1 MPIISMSGAAHALE
15 KCRPRAFACLQKTF
29 NIEVFVDTV
38 RSAIATSRVRAP
50 DSVLTDT
57 APRCLSHAVILL
69 FGYVVSSTRRLA
81 ELRLKSSCSLRHEH
95 VDMSDE
101 FNPSN
106 PNPRHNRDPASCTC
120 NGVSRANG
128 LPACPCA
135 VVTSGRDFARPLL
148 PCCP

>member
-1 MPIISMSGAAHALE
+1 MPLKSAVAAPLPASRSHSTSKYSSTPCDLPL
-15 KCRPRAFACLQKTF
+15 RHPR
-29 NIEVFVDTV
+29 I
-38 RSAIATSRVRAP
+38 RAP
-50 DSVLTDT
+50 DSVLTAT
-57 APRCLSHAVILL
+57 APRCLSHAVIFL

-81 ELRLKSSCSLRHEH
+81 EWLRLKSSCSLRHEH

-106 PNPRHNRDPASCTC
+106 PNPRHSRDPASCTC
-120 NGVSRANG
+120 NGVSCANG
-128 LPACPCA
+128 LHAWSCA